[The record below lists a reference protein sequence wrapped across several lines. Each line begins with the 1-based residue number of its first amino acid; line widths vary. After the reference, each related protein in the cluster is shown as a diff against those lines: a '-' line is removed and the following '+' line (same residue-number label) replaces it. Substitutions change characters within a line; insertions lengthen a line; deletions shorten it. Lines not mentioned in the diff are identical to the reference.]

1 MIDFDVQ
8 RCARKCALSDRELK
22 PGETVYSALVSRGA
36 EVVRLDYA
44 AEAWTGPPDG
54 ALGFWKFQI
63 PDANVRKVQ
72 WAPSDVMVHYF
83 TELDEQP
90 GDWDTRYVLTLLMIR
105 RRLLRLEGSETDS
118 LGRDNLV
125 VFCPKTDL
133 QYRVVVQQPS
143 AERVAAIEQK
153 LGNLL
158 FGGGEGISL
167 PAAPPGP
174 PIIDDE
180 E

>member
-8 RCARKCALSDRELK
+8 RCARKCAISDRELK
-22 PGETVYSALVSRGA
+22 PGEIVFSALVSRGA

-44 AEAWTGPPDG
+44 AEAWTGPPEG

-72 WAPSDVMVHYF
+72 WAPSDVMVHFF
-83 TELDEQP
+83 TELEEQP
-90 GDWDTRYVLTLLMIR
+90 GEWDTRYVLALLMIR
-105 RRLLRLEGSETDS
+105 RKLLRLEGTETDS
-118 LGRDNLV
+118 MRREQLV

-143 AERVAAIEQK
+143 GERVAVIQQR

-158 FGGGEGISL
+158 FGGGEGIAL
-167 PAAPPGP
+167 PEAPPIP
-174 PIIDDE
+174 
-180 E
+180 